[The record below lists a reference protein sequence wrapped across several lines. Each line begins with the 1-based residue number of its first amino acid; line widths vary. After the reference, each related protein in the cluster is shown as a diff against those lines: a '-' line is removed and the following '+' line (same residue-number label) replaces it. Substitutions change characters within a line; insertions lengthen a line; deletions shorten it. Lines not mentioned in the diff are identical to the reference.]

1 MIGEIADLH
10 QDPRSEVKVTIKT
23 DTREMDFVGATAL
36 VVVIPEVEPTVV
48 FKTGPHPLSGQSL
61 LTGNTTGKRLQ
72 TLTACALSNLWVAA
86 GPELVLAIVELG
98 GHDHLFARALLAS
111 IRAVQEPRG

>member
-1 MIGEIADLH
+1 MIGEIAELH
-10 QDPRSEVKVTIKT
+10 QDPRSEVRVIVKT

-36 VVVIPEVEPTVV
+36 VVIIPEEEPTVV
-48 FKTGPHPLSGQSL
+48 FKTGPQPLSGQSL

-98 GHDHLFARALLAS
+98 GHEPLFAQALLAS
-111 IRAVQEPRG
+111 IRAVQGTRS